1 MDEMKEKMGEILKGV
16 KTAKEAAALIAMF
29 KKQFYETALA
39 AELDEHLG
47 YGKHDPEGYGSGN
60 SRNGYTP
67 KTLRSEHGE
76 LPLEVPRDRNGT
88 FEPRI
93 IPKGRRIEREI
104 TDKLLMM
111 YASGLSTREASRL
124 IEEMYQIE
132 VTPALIS
139 RVTASVLERV
149 REWRS
154 RPLEAC
160 CPIVYFDCIVMK
172 IRDQES
178 RQVANKAVYLALG
191 VGMDGEKEVLG
202 MWISANE
209 GARFWLSVLT
219 ELKNRGLKELLI
231 ACVDGL
237 TGFPEAVE
245 AVYPR
250 ARVQLCIVHM
260 VRNTLR
266 FVPDRDRKAV
276 AAGLRR
282 VYRAV
287 TEAEALAELE
297 SFEREWEAKYP
308 RIADGWRRNWQ
319 NLNAIFGYPE
329 EIRRAIYTTNAIESL
344 NSVIRKTVRKRKIFP
359 DEQSAE
365 KTVWLVIRDVSKRW
379 TRPINNW
386 GAALSHFRIV
396 FPQLEEYL

>member
-1 MDEMKEKMGEILKGV
+1 MDEMKEKIGEIVKGV
-16 KTAKEAAALIAMF
+16 RTAKEAAALIAMF

-47 YGKHDPEGYGSGN
+47 YEKHDPEGYGSGN

-76 LPLEVPRDRNGT
+76 LSLEIPRDREGT

-111 YASGLSTREASRL
+111 YAAGLSTREASRL

-139 RVTASVLERV
+139 RVTAAVLEQV
-149 REWRS
+149 REWRT

-160 CPIVYFDCIVMK
+160 CPIVYFDCIMMK

-178 RQVANKAVYLALG
+178 RQVVNKAVYLALG

-202 MWISANE
+202 MWISQSE

-219 ELKNRGLKELLI
+219 ELKNRGLKEVLI

-237 TGFPEAVE
+237 AGFPEAIG
-245 AVYPR
+245 AVYPQ

-260 VRNTLR
+260 VRSTLR

-282 VYRAV
+282 VYQSV
-287 TEAEALAELE
+287 TEAEALAELDG
-297 SFEREWEAKYP
+297 FEKAWEAKYP

-319 NLNAIFGYPE
+319 NLNAIFGYPD

-365 KTVWLVIRDVSKRW
+365 KTIWLVIRDVSKRW
-379 TRPINNW
+379 TRPIPNW
-386 GAALSHFRIV
+386 NAALNHFRIM